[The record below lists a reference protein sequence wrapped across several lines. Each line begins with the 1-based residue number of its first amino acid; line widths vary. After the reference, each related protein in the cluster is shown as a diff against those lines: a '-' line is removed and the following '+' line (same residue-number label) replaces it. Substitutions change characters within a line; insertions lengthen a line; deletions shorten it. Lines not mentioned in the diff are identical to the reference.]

1 MIRFVPPW
9 KLNEICNALN
19 LSTLVIFHVPWRH
32 NARGNVR
39 GKEGRNRA
47 ISPYL
52 GINEVVCSHH
62 WHHDISILSLALRA
76 QVDRSRE
83 DLTSLLPDGFSS

>member
-1 MIRFVPPW
+1 MYFGDVMQEEMLAERKGV
-9 KLNEICNALN
+9 
-19 LSTLVIFHVPWRH
+19 T
-32 NARGNVR
+32 
-39 GKEGRNRA
+39 A

-62 WHHDISILSLALRA
+62 WHHDIRILSLALRA
-76 QVDRSRE
+76 QVDRSRG